1 MFINLEAKQ
10 MSLQRLLLLGNI
22 LLSGLIIW
30 AGVSIIIT
38 FISNWHSAEPALSVP
53 SKMSM
58 PKNHTSSKDKR
69 LEDYA
74 LIVSKDVFHTIK
86 DTGTITGKKRVED
99 IGETKLN
106 LDLTGTV
113 LGEGKESRAFILD
126 EGSGEEEVY
135 YAGDYVMGAQILRI
149 MKDRVIL
156 NVGGMEEALLM
167 ETLNQNKTQA
177 TVKPGVKSPTVP
189 LRRPAIPPQRRIIP
203 PRRGGATS
211 GG

>member
-1 MFINLEAKQ
+1 VFINLEAKQ

-22 LLSGLIIW
+22 ALSALVVW

-58 PKNHTSSKDKR
+58 PKDHSSSKDRR

-74 LIVSKDVFHTIK
+74 LIVSKDVFHTVK
-86 DTGTITGKKRVED
+86 GTARITGKKQVED
-99 IGETKLN
+99 IGETELN
-106 LDLTGTV
+106 LELRGTV

-126 EGSGEEEVY
+126 EESGEEAVY
-135 YAGDYVMGAQILRI
+135 YAGDYVMGNQILKI

-156 NVGGMEEALLM
+156 NVGGKEEALLL
-167 ETLNQNKTQA
+167 ETLNKKKTQA
-177 TVKPGVKSPTVP
+177 AFKPGEKSPTVP
-189 LRRPAIPPQRRIIP
+189 LQRPAIPPQRRIIP
-203 PRRGGATS
+203 PRRGGGTS